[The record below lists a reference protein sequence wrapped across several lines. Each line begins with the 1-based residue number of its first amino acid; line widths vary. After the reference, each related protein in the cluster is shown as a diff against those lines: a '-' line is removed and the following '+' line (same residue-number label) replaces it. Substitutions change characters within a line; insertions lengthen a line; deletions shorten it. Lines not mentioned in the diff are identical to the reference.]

1 MNALFYP
8 LFIHAKKFYVT
19 DACVSCGKCAEV
31 CPLQIS
37 GWRAGSLSG
46 EKTVPT
52 AWRVSAAARKLPSN
66 TGNTAEACLVIPSRQ
81 WRKMRRMGKKPR
93 IRDFKARDST
103 SRNFR
108 IRRKEVSKEMK
119 NENLKDKNI
128 KNGKLA
134 VVFPGVG
141 YHADK
146 PLLYY
151 SRKLAAQYGY
161 EIICADYGILPSG
174 IKGDAGKST
183 RHLSRLFLMWRN
195 SLPV

>member
-1 MNALFYP
+1 
-8 LFIHAKKFYVT
+8 
-19 DACVSCGKCAEV
+19 
-31 CPLQIS
+31 
-37 GWRAGSLSG
+37 
-46 EKTVPT
+46 
-52 AWRVSAAARKLPSN
+52 
-66 TGNTAEACLVIPSRQ
+66 
-81 WRKMRRMGKKPR
+81 MRRMGKKPR

-174 IKGDAGKST
+174 IKGDAGKMYAAFEQA
-183 RHLSRLFLMWRN
+183 LSHVEEQLASVDFVPCSRVLFL
-195 SLPV
+195 SKSIGTAVAAASGG

>member
-1 MNALFYP
+1 
-8 LFIHAKKFYVT
+8 
-19 DACVSCGKCAEV
+19 
-31 CPLQIS
+31 
-37 GWRAGSLSG
+37 
-46 EKTVPT
+46 
-52 AWRVSAAARKLPSN
+52 
-66 TGNTAEACLVIPSRQ
+66 
-81 WRKMRRMGKKPR
+81 
-93 IRDFKARDST
+93 
-103 SRNFR
+103 
-108 IRRKEVSKEMK
+108 MK

-174 IKGDAGKST
+174 IKGDAGKMYAAFEQA
-183 RHLSRLFLMWRN
+183 LSHVEEQLASVDFVSCSRVLFLSKSIGTAVAAAYDGKHKTGAGHVSYTPVEASFQFMTQPGIAFTGTQDSWVDHETIKEDCEKGGFPLYVIEDAN
-195 SLPV
+195 HSLETGDVKKDLENLQEIMAVTAGYIS